1 MGYTIDIALA
11 NMNGYN
17 RLESPDKLYK
27 IWGDIYFISL
37 NDSAF
42 VKNEINYQGEAMLNE
57 CIDFCNIDEL
67 KILKNISFSLQ
78 KIIELCRINDI
89 RVKLVPPD

>member
-1 MGYTIDIALA
+1 MQ
-11 NMNGYN
+11 GYN
-17 RLESPDKLYK
+17 RLEAPDKLYK
-27 IWGDIYFISL
+27 IWGYIYFISL

-42 VKNEINYQGEAMLNE
+42 VKNEINYHGEAMLNE

-78 KIIELCRINDI
+78 KIIELC
-89 RVKLVPPD
+89 V

>member
-1 MGYTIDIALA
+1 MLQEILWGILQIQPLQ
-11 NMNGYN
+11 GYN
-17 RLESPDKLYK
+17 RLEAPDKLYK
-27 IWGDIYFISL
+27 IWGYIFFISL

-42 VKNEINYQGEAMLNE
+42 VKNEINYHGEAMLNE

-78 KIIELCRINDI
+78 KIIELC
-89 RVKLVPPD
+89 V